1 MLEWY
6 EKSKVYIEHLW
17 GANQGVLRLMC
28 VERCNPAPD
37 KTTLQQAG
45 KGRKSMRLLQAL
57 GDEPPD
63 DGGAQVGGANQ
74 AQGVPTLLAENP

>member
-28 VERCNPAPD
+28 VERCNKTPD
-37 KTTLQQAG
+37 ETTLHKTE
-45 KGRKSMRLLQAL
+45 KGRESMRLLQAL
-57 GDEPPD
+57 GHESPD

-74 AQGVPTLLAENP
+74 AQGVSALFAENP